1 MSLNWTKTS
10 ALRSVICNAVLDM
23 DLPDEAMRLLN
34 DRTATT
40 TLATTALDG
49 TISLISIRG
58 VKAPEANIIVLAQP
72 GGAQIDREL
81 MRHMETSSLVSILCV
96 STSGEREI
104 AYQVICSVIEFQTAG
119 PLYEKFLDELRARTV
134 DLKGVWVLKP
144 ADVLDRSFSL
154 GTETRAM

>member
-1 MSLNWTKTS
+1 
-10 ALRSVICNAVLDM
+10 M

-49 TISLISIRG
+49 TISLVSIRG

-72 GGAQIDREL
+72 GRAQIDQEL
-81 MRHMETSSLVSILCV
+81 MRHIENSSLVSILCV

-134 DLKGVWVLKP
+134 DLKGVWVLEP
-144 ADVLDRSFSL
+144 ADVLDRSSNL
-154 GTETRAM
+154 STETQAT

>member
-1 MSLNWTKTS
+1 
-10 ALRSVICNAVLDM
+10 M

-49 TISLISIRG
+49 TISLVSIRG

-72 GGAQIDREL
+72 GRAQIDQEL
-81 MRHMETSSLVSILCV
+81 MRHIENSSLVSILCV

-119 PLYEKFLDELRARTV
+119 PLYEKFLDELRVRTV
-134 DLKGVWVLKP
+134 DLKGVWVLEP
-144 ADVLDRSFSL
+144 ADVLDRSFIL
-154 GTETRAM
+154 GTETQAM

>member
-1 MSLNWTKTS
+1 
-10 ALRSVICNAVLDM
+10 M

-49 TISLISIRG
+49 TISLVSIRG
-58 VKAPEANIIVLAQP
+58 VKAPEADIIVLAQP
-72 GGAQIDREL
+72 GEAQIDQEL
-81 MRHMETSSLVSILCV
+81 MRHMETRSLVSILCV

-104 AYQVICSVIEFQTAG
+104 AYQVIGSVIEFQTAG

-134 DLKGVWVLKP
+134 DLKGVWVLEP
-144 ADVLDRSFSL
+144 ADVLDRSSNL
-154 GTETRAM
+154 GTETQAT

>member
-1 MSLNWTKTS
+1 
-10 ALRSVICNAVLDM
+10 M

-49 TISLISIRG
+49 TISLVSIRG

-72 GGAQIDREL
+72 GRAQIDQEL
-81 MRHMETSSLVSILCV
+81 MRHIENSSLVSILCV

-119 PLYEKFLDELRARTV
+119 PLYEKFLDELRVRTV
-134 DLKGVWVLKP
+134 DLKGVWVLEP
-144 ADVLDRSFSL
+144 ADVLERFFSL
-154 GTETRAM
+154 GTETQAM

>member
-1 MSLNWTKTS
+1 
-10 ALRSVICNAVLDM
+10 M

-49 TISLISIRG
+49 TISLVSIRG
-58 VKAPEANIIVLAQP
+58 VKAPEANIIVLAQS
-72 GGAQIDREL
+72 GGAQIDQEL
-81 MRHMETSSLVSILCV
+81 MRHMENSSLVSILCV

-119 PLYEKFLDELRARTV
+119 PLYEKFLDELQARTV
-134 DLKGVWVLKP
+134 DLKGVWVLEP
-144 ADVLDRSFSL
+144 ADVLDRPSNLS
-154 GTETRAM
+154 T

>member
-1 MSLNWTKTS
+1 
-10 ALRSVICNAVLDM
+10 M

-49 TISLISIRG
+49 TISLVSIRG

-72 GGAQIDREL
+72 GRAQIDQEL
-81 MRHMETSSLVSILCV
+81 MRHIENSSLVSILCV

-119 PLYEKFLDELRARTV
+119 PLYEKFLDELRVRTV
-134 DLKGVWVLKP
+134 DLKGVWVLEP
-144 ADVLDRSFSL
+144 ADVLDRSSNL
-154 GTETRAM
+154 STETQAT